1 MSNFYGIA
9 NETLDKFL
17 TASGDWSESID
28 DAEHLTI
35 EAATDR
41 QLELIRQQ
49 VITELVEIPLMQQG
63 VYDAIHSRIDDLQ
76 ARLEAEGV
84 DLVTNIGQGDETTWT
99 MTFRN
104 SGLTL
109 TLKLTGPDDFEVQ
122 TDED

>member
-17 TASGDWSESID
+17 TASGEWSENID

-35 EAATDR
+35 VQAT
-41 QLELIRQQ
+41 EKQ
-49 VITELVEIPLMQQG
+49 VDLLLRDKVMTELVEIPLMQEG

-76 ARLEAEGV
+76 ARLEAAGV
-84 DLVTNIGQGDETTWT
+84 DLETTIGEGDETTWRL
-99 MTFRN
+99 TFP
-104 SGLTL
+104 GFMLTL
-109 TLKLTGPDDFEVQ
+109 NLTGPDDFEV

>member
-17 TASGDWSESID
+17 TANGDWSESID

-35 EAATDR
+35 EAATDK
-41 QLELIRQQ
+41 QLELIRQH

-84 DLVTNIGQGDETTWT
+84 DLVAAIGQGDETTWT
-99 MTFRN
+99 MTFRD
-104 SGLTL
+104 SGLTI
-109 TLKLTGPDDFEVQ
+109 TLNLAGPDDFEVQ
-122 TDED
+122 TDEN

>member
-9 NETLDKFL
+9 NEALDKFL

-28 DAEHLTI
+28 EAEHLTI
-35 EAATDR
+35 EAATDK

-63 VYDAIHSRIDDLQ
+63 VYDAIHIRIDDLQ

-99 MTFRN
+99 MTFRD

-109 TLKLTGPDDFEVQ
+109 TLNLTGPDDFEVQ
-122 TDED
+122 TNED